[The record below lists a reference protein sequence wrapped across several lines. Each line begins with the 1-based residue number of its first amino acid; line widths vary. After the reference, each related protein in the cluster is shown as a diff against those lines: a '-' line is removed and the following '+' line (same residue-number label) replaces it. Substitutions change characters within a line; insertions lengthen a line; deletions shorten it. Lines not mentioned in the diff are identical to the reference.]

1 MTGHRPWREVRKVR
15 DSGDPE
21 LLAFRDAIDVA
32 LAIGEIRRR
41 RGVTQIELADALGV
55 RQPNV
60 SRIER
65 QEDLFVS
72 TLRQYVE
79 ALGGELELS
88 AVFGGQRITLTTPGR
103 PKQAQ
108 SPS

>member
-1 MTGHRPWREVRKVR
+1 MTGHRPWRQVRKAR
-15 DSGDPE
+15 DPNDPE
-21 LLAFRDAIDVA
+21 LVAFREAIDAA
-32 LAIGEIRRR
+32 LAIGELRQR
-41 RGVTQIELADALGV
+41 RGVTQTELADALGV

-79 ALGGELELS
+79 ALGGELELT
-88 AVFGGQRITLTTPGR
+88 AVFGHQRITLTTPGR
-103 PKQAQ
+103 P
-108 SPS
+108 PSS

>member
-1 MTGHRPWREVRKVR
+1 MTGHRPWRDIRKNR
-15 DSGDPE
+15 DPNDPE
-21 LLAFRDAIDVA
+21 LAAFRDAIDEA
-32 LAIGEIRRR
+32 LKIGELRQQ
-41 RGVTQIELADALGV
+41 RGVTQTDLATALGV

-72 TLRQYVE
+72 TLRDYVE

-88 AVFGGQRITLTTPGR
+88 AVFGKERIPLTTGHKTIP
-103 PKQAQ
+103 A
-108 SPS
+108 

>member
-1 MTGHRPWREVRKVR
+1 MTGHRPWRDIRKTR
-15 DSGDPE
+15 DPNDPE
-21 LLAFRDAIDVA
+21 HAAFRAAINEA
-32 LAIGEIRRR
+32 LAIGELRQR
-41 RGVTQIELADALGV
+41 RGVTQADLAAALGV

-72 TLRQYVE
+72 TLRDYVA

-88 AVFGGQRITLTTPGR
+88 AVFGQQRIPLTMGR
-103 PKQAQ
+103 KTVPA
-108 SPS
+108 